1 MKIISLIILNFI
13 IIFFINKF
21 RLIISEKTKL
31 VDIPDNI
38 RKFHRTNTPLL
49 GGIMIYSTFLF
60 LNLYLYLFNEY
71 NKVNLIILIA
81 SSCCFLIGLFDDVFK
96 ISYRYKFLFLTLFFS
111 FFLTLEPN
119 LQLTK
124 IYFLTFNKFIYLDD
138 YSIFFTVICLLLLSN
153 AINLIDGI
161 NGLCIIISLIIFT
174 WMQLTFENINF
185 FYVVIASLILIL
197 FLNLRNNI
205 FLGDSGSLFLGSI
218 IGLLL
223 INSYNNEILITN
235 FPVEDIFIVLMF
247 PGVDMLRVFIIR
259 IIKRKNPFSSDRN
272 HLHHLLQ
279 DKKLELYKTLTIILA
294 LYLSPILINF
304 FTKFEPLFII
314 LSFILVY
321 TIAIL
326 IIKKNSRLI

>member
-38 RKFHRTNTPLL
+38 RKFHKINTPLL

-60 LNLYLYLFNEY
+60 LNLYLYFFNEY

-96 ISYRYKFLFLTLFFS
+96 ISYKYKFLFLTLFFS

-138 YSIFFTVICLLLLSN
+138 YSIFFTVICLLSLSN

-174 WMQLTFENINF
+174 WMQLSFENINF